1 MQPLDGVIYRLPF
14 RDKEKRGEP
23 AEPVLNTPQ
32 KDLAMCNNHIAN
44 EKAWHYFS
52 LLANLL
58 AVKRKPERRKPLTPS
73 QEPASK

>member
-1 MQPLDGVIYRLPF
+1 MQPLDGAIYRLPF

-23 AEPVLNTPQ
+23 VEPVLNTPQ